1 MILRAFSSIT
11 ITCIQFEAISLEV
24 NPVLVPPNIDLL
36 LEQVAQYL
44 TKLNVA
50 GGTSP
55 VFSYTSLKVP
65 SLH

>member
-11 ITCIQFEAISLEV
+11 ITCIQFEARLFEV

-44 TKLNVA
+44 TKLNVYGSA
-50 GGTSP
+50 SP
-55 VFSYTSLKVP
+55 VFSYTSPKVP